1 MQIKQAKQFSTL
13 KNTHIYMLTFIKEW
27 SCLYLSILEESEV
40 KRDKKVSGKLKEVK
54 KLHRDGEL

>member
-1 MQIKQAKQFSTL
+1 
-13 KNTHIYMLTFIKEW
+13 MLTFIKEW